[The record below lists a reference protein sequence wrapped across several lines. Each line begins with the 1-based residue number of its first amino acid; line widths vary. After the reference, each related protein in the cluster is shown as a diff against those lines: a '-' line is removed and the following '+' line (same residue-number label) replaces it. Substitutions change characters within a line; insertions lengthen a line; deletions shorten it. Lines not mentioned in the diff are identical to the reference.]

1 MQAIAPAAAAAAPAK
16 IIWTGRLM
24 SALVVV
30 FLLFDSV
37 IKLLDMTVVQESM
50 AQLGYP
56 VNLDRLIGLIEF
68 ICLALYVIPR
78 TSILGAILLTGL
90 LGGAIAT
97 HVRVGDPLF
106 SHVLFGVYL
115 GLLAWGGLYF
125 RDDRL
130 RTLIPLRN

>member
-16 IIWTGRLM
+16 IIWTGRVM

-30 FLLFDSV
+30 FLLFDSA

-50 AQLGYP
+50 AQLDYP

-68 ICLALYVIPR
+68 ICLALYAIPR

>member
-16 IIWTGRLM
+16 IIWTGRVM

-30 FLLFDSV
+30 FLLFDSA

-68 ICLALYVIPR
+68 ICLALYAIPR